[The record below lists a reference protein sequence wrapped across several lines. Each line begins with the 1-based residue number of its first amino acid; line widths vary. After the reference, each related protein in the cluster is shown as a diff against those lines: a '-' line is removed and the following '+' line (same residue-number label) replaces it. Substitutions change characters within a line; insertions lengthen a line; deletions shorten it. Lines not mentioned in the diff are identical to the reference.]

1 MLRPSYPALF
11 LNASQTYWPFAQ
23 ILGYNPIMPDNL
35 DTIDHKILTL
45 LQNDAAMSVDAISEQ
60 VALSRNACWRRIKAM
75 EASGV
80 IRARVALLDPAKIGC
95 PLSVLVLIRT
105 DHHSDTWRKDFAAA
119 IAALPEITSAH
130 RMTGDLDYVLMVR
143 LADVAAYDL
152 FYKRLTSR
160 ISVSDISASFVMEN
174 IKDTTALPL

>member
-1 MLRPSYPALF
+1 MVDS
-11 LNASQTYWPFAQ
+11 
-23 ILGYNPIMPDNL
+23 L
-35 DTIDHKILTL
+35 DTTDHRILNILQRDATL
-45 LQNDAAMSVDAISEQ
+45 SIDAITEQ

-80 IRARVALLDPAKIGC
+80 IRARVAVLDPNKVGC
-95 PLSVLVLIRT
+95 PLTVLVLIRT
-105 DHHSDTWRKDFAAA
+105 DHHSDRWRRDFAAA
-119 IAALPEITSAH
+119 VAALPEITSAQ
-130 RMTGDLDYVLMVR
+130 RMTGDLDYVLKVR

-160 ISVSDISASFVMEN
+160 ISVSDISASFVMED

>member
-1 MLRPSYPALF
+1 M
-11 LNASQTYWPFAQ
+11 TD
-23 ILGYNPIMPDNL
+23 IL
-35 DTIDHKILTL
+35 DTIDQRILAI
-45 LQNDAAMSVDAISEQ
+45 LQQDATQSVDSISEQ

-80 IRARVALLDPAKIGC
+80 IRARVALLDPIKVGC
-95 PLSVLVLIRT
+95 PLTVLVLIRT

-119 IAALPEITSAH
+119 IAALPEITSAQ
-130 RMTGDLDYVLMVR
+130 RMTGDLDYVLKVR

-160 ISVSDISASFVMEN
+160 ISVSDISASFVMED